1 MKSVIIFRVI
11 SAIALLLVAHRS
23 SGQEVV
29 TGIVVD
35 SASLA
40 ALSSV
45 NVQIKNGSSGTMTDE
60 HGNFSIAAKRSDTLI
75 FTLVGY
81 QSLELPL
88 MTYEAGVIRLS
99 ERYTLLEAVT
109 IDEFRQRDLYE
120 GMFDEQNAQ
129 RRRSI
134 PFYFSKAKKE
144 KIKVQILKDENLR
157 VSTYVEVVVNNPEFK
172 AGLMKKHALTEKEY
186 YDILTSFNE
195 RHYQVMYYLTRAE
208 LISMLNT
215 FFDNRASLR

>member
-1 MKSVIIFRVI
+1 
-11 SAIALLLVAHRS
+11 
-23 SGQEVV
+23 
-29 TGIVVD
+29 
-35 SASLA
+35 
-40 ALSSV
+40 
-45 NVQIKNGSSGTMTDE
+45 MTDE
-60 HGNFSIAAKRSDTLI
+60 HGNFSIVASKSDTLI

-144 KIKVQILKDENLR
+144 KIKVQILR
-157 VSTYVEVVVNNPEFK
+157 
-172 AGLMKKHALTEKEY
+172 
-186 YDILTSFNE
+186 E
-195 RHYQVMYYLTRAE
+195 R
-208 LISMLNT
+208 
-215 FFDNRASLR
+215 